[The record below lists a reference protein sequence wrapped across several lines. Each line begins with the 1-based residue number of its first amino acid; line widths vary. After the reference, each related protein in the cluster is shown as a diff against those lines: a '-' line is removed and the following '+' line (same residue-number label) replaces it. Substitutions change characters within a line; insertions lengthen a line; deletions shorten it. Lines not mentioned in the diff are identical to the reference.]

1 MSQSTHL
8 LRHSKPLPQAMARK
22 LDKNINV
29 VSEISDDTLTKIK
42 ADDIRLSQN

>member
-1 MSQSTHL
+1 
-8 LRHSKPLPQAMARK
+8 MARK